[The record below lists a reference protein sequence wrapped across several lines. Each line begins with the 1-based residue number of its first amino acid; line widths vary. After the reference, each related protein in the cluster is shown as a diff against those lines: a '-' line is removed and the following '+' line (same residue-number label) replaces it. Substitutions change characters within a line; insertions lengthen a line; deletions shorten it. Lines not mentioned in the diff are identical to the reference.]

1 MYVVKSIDDPHTAAA
16 LGRTAHGRLHMLP
29 ITTTSIIITTTTTT
43 TPYQISQNNS
53 GTTV

>member
-29 ITTTSIIITTTTTT
+29 ITTTSITTTTTTT